1 MPEPIE
7 PAAPPSQPPPYRVYR
22 TRPRLLPGRDRDGLT
37 GLRPTRTRPRRR
49 VTPRR
54 VLKWLV
60 LAVVGWLLLSFVL
73 FVLSAQFSQQR
84 VDSEAQAQLSGGG
97 APIVS
102 AQTVLVLGSD
112 QRVKGTHE
120 AGAASSGPS
129 RSDSIMLL
137 RVGGGHSA
145 KLSIPRDTV
154 VDIPGHGLNKINAA
168 FAFGGPALAI
178 RTVKQFLG
186 VQINHV
192 VLINFAHFPGLVDA
206 MGGIDYTGGCVVS
219 RINGGF
225 KNGGFTLHLKAGTHH
240 LNGKQVLALSRTRE
254 NLCNVRENDLTR
266 ARRQQRIIS
275 AMRSRVLSPSGF
287 IRLPFI
293 AWAAPRAVE
302 TDMGAAGMI
311 SLTASLLTSGS
322 APTRI
327 LPVAPGPGTEL
338 ISPTAARHRA
348 VQAFLSG

>member
-1 MPEPIE
+1 
-7 PAAPPSQPPPYRVYR
+7 
-22 TRPRLLPGRDRDGLT
+22 
-37 GLRPTRTRPRRR
+37 
-49 VTPRR
+49 
-54 VLKWLV
+54 
-60 LAVVGWLLLSFVL
+60 
-73 FVLSAQFSQQR
+73 LSAQFSQQR

-120 AGAASSGPS
+120 AGAAPSGPS

-302 TDMGAAGMI
+302 TDMGAGGMI